1 MPIAGKTV
9 VSPAAFPTF
18 ASVKDEQSA
27 TGLNMVVFGP
37 PGVGKTTFA
46 ASIKAARPDEGVL
59 IFDIDVG
66 RESVRDVDL
75 HYAEPPKLLAARAA
89 GESTEGI
96 ERKLSWVELR
106 DYLDTALALKGS
118 SPYRTLIFDSLSSIY
133 YELLIP
139 KVVGSEVKKV
149 EWPHY
154 AEAQRLLTK
163 FVRDA
168 KSLCEYGINTIFT
181 GHVKEENDGDI
192 TNVRMALPQGVRNE
206 ILLVVNHVGYLDRK
220 RNSETR
226 ELHMAPPRRVDGPKI
241 RQTQSGKQAPLTYED
256 PTMGKLLD
264 ALKKEN

>member
-9 VSPAAFPTF
+9 ASPAAFPTF
-18 ASVKDEQSA
+18 ANTRDAEAA
-27 TGLNMVVFGP
+27 TGFNGVFFGP
-37 PGVGKTTFA
+37 PGVGKTTLL
-46 ASIKAARPDEGVL
+46 ASIKAYRPDEKVL
-59 IFDIDVG
+59 LFDTDMG
-66 RESVRDVDL
+66 RESVLDVDVDYVSNL
-75 HYAEPPKLLAARAA
+75 TW
-89 GESTEGI
+89 SD
-96 ERKLSWVELR
+96 LR
-106 DYLDTALALKGS
+106 GHLDTALALKGD
-118 SPYRTLIFDSLSSIY
+118 SPYRTYGFDSLSSIY

-168 KSLCEYGINTIFT
+168 KSLAEYGINTIFT
-181 GHVKEENDGDI
+181 GHVKEENDGDV

-220 RNSETR
+220 RNSEVR
-226 ELHMAPPRRVDGPKI
+226 ELHMAPPKRVDGPKL

-264 ALKKEN
+264 ALKKDK